1 MLKAHSFLCMEHVTI
16 NQENLKEH
24 SMSQTQFIAGV
35 IGLLPKDAIHDLKKF
50 YDQQMYQYTTE
61 SNYFKTISRLAE
73 KKIITKVMRSHYYI
87 PKKDSTR
94 LTPTAWKIRA
104 YILKDTSKYVEI
116 GDALYFR
123 KKISLKTLD
132 VTSFVVNGM
141 DTQTKSILSFKFTN
155 IKTPLTDTVKIH
167 IELLDILS
175 NYDSIPYVIN
185 HRFLQLMESYSNQF
199 CEETFHVIYNEFKYK
214 KRTIAFLC
222 EVLDHNKV
230 PHNLR
235 SLLSAAS
242 TYQIPNWKTK
252 DYEDDESAIKVY
264 KSIVGR

>member
-1 MLKAHSFLCMEHVTI
+1 
-16 NQENLKEH
+16 
-24 SMSQTQFIAGV
+24 MSQTQFIAGV

-50 YDQQMYQYTTE
+50 YDQQMHQYTTE
-61 SNYFKTISRLAE
+61 SIYLKTISRLAE

-94 LTPTAWKIRA
+94 LTPTAWKVRA
-104 YILKDTSKYVEI
+104 YILEDASKYVEI

-123 KKISLKTLD
+123 KKISLKTPE
-132 VTSFVVNGM
+132 VTSYFVNDM

-155 IKTPLTDTVKIH
+155 IKTPLTNTVKTH

-175 NYDSIPYVIN
+175 NYDSMPYVIH

-199 CEETFHVIYNEFKYK
+199 CEDTFHIIYNEFKYK
-214 KRTIAFLC
+214 KKTIAFLC
-222 EVLDHNKV
+222 EVLDHYNIT
-230 PHNLR
+230 HDLR

-242 TYQIPNWKTK
+242 TYHVPDWKTNGCE
-252 DYEDDESAIKVY
+252 YIESAKKVY
-264 KSIVGR
+264 KNILGR